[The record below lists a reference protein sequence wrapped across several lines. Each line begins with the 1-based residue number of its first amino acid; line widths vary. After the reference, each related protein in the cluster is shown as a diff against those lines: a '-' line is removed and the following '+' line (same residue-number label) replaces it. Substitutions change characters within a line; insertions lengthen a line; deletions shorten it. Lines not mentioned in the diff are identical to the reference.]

1 MPAAGAGNTN
11 ANPSNIIFTIKGTKL
26 YVPVVT
32 LSAIDNEK
40 LSKILSKGYERSVYK
55 SEYKTKTENKN
66 TANKY
71 RYFLESSFVEVNR
84 LFLLLYSNQDDSF
97 KRFRAKRH
105 YIPKGIIKNCNV
117 IVHGKNVYD
126 QAVDSPIN
134 DMNKLKN

>member
-26 YVPVVT
+26 YVPVV
-32 LSAIDNEK
+32 
-40 LSKILSKGYERSVYK
+40 
-55 SEYKTKTENKN
+55 TENKN